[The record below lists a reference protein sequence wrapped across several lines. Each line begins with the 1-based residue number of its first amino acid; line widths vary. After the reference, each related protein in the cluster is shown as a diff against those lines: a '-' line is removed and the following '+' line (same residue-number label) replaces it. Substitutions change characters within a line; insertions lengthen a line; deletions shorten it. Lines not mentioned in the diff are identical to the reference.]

1 VTMKL
6 EIQESNRPLL
16 SFVVAALNNDKTIQR
31 CIDSIRSQ
39 TYSNV
44 ELLIID
50 GGSTDGTV
58 GSLERNMCSVT
69 YWESSNDKGICN
81 AWNKA
86 LDHVRGEWIIFLGA
100 DDFLWNSEAVERL
113 VPHLARVGEYT
124 GIIYCQAALVDK
136 EGNTLAILGEP
147 WQKIKRKFAQLMCLP
162 HQATVCRKN
171 MFEKHGK
178 FDESLQIAGDFD
190 FLVRVLKD
198 SDAVFVPDVILT
210 GMQYGGISSNPANSF
225 AVLKEMRMVHK
236 KHGKSIPGMYWITAY
251 VRTVVRFSLGNLLG
265 KDRTS
270 RILDFC
276 RRCLGKKP
284 FWTRT

>member
-31 CIDSIRSQ
+31 CIDSVSCQ
-39 TYSNV
+39 TYRNV
-44 ELLIID
+44 ELLIMD

-58 GSLERNMCSVT
+58 GILERNASRIA
-69 YWESSNDKGICN
+69 YWESKRDKGIYN

-86 LDHVRGEWIIFLGA
+86 LDHVRGEWIVFLGA
-100 DDFLWNSEAVERL
+100 DDFLWSSEAVEKL
-113 VPHLARVGEYT
+113 VPHLARVGEHT
-124 GIIYCQAALVDK
+124 GIIYCQVAIVNK
-136 EGNTLAILGEP
+136 EGNTVAILGEP
-147 WQKIKRKFAQLMCLP
+147 WQKIKRKFAQVMCLP
-162 HQATVCRKN
+162 HQATVCHKN

-178 FDESLQIAGDFD
+178 FDESLRIAGDFD
-190 FLVRVLKD
+190 FLLRVLKH
-198 SDAVFVPDVILT
+198 SDAVFVPDLILT

-225 AVLKEMRMVHK
+225 TVLKEIRMVHK

-251 VRTVVRFSLGNLLG
+251 ARTAIRLSLGNLVG

-270 RILDFC
+270 RILDLS